1 MKFTTHF
8 ELHSQTTRLVEGA
21 SHGLHPRS
29 HTGFS
34 PSMTP
39 CSNGLRPRC
48 PPKHSLQI
56 TTRTPRGPDFKFEL
70 LPLHSPL
77 LRQSLLVSFPPLI
90 DMLKFSGYP
99 YLIRGQECKNVLLDV
114 VVMSAKREMYCAPKS
129 IRRLPIVLRRVYT
142 QRRDKHP
149 TPSRA

>member
-1 MKFTTHF
+1 M
-8 ELHSQTTRLVEGA
+8 A
-21 SHGLHPRS
+21 PRS
-29 HTGFS
+29 R
-34 PSMTP
+34 
-39 CSNGLRPRC
+39 GLGRRRARSFLC
-48 PPKHSLQI
+48 KLQLGPK
-56 TTRTPRGPDFKFEL
+56 PDFKFEL

-77 LRQSLLVSFPPLI
+77 LGQSLLVSFPPLI

-114 VVMSAKREMYCAPKS
+114 VVLSAKREMYCAPKS
-129 IRRLPIVLRRVYT
+129 IRRLPIVLRRVYA